1 MAKSLERL
9 LESAPLFLEGLKNT
23 VTLSLLGVLL
33 GIVLG
38 TVITLFRLSNNKG
51 LRGFAKAYVELIR
64 CTPLMIQ
71 VFIVYFGFTAGFHLK
86 ISPYNA
92 GLIALTINSAAYVSE
107 IMRSG
112 IESIDKGQ
120 FEASRSLGM
129 NYAKTMRYIILPQA
143 IKNILPALCNEF
155 VAVIKETSTLTVIGV
170 HETMFNTN
178 RVKASTYM
186 PIAPLIV
193 AFFIYFVLTFTLSR
207 AIAALERRMKVSD

>member
-1 MAKSLERL
+1 MESTFERL
-9 LESAPLFLEGLKNT
+9 LAQAPLFIQGLKNT
-23 VTLSLLGVLL
+23 VLLSILGVLL
-33 GIVLG
+33 GILLG
-38 TVITLFRLSNNKG
+38 TLITFLRLSKNKG
-51 LRGFAKAYVELIR
+51 LRGFAISYVELIR

-71 VFIVYFGFTAGFHLK
+71 VFIVYFGFTAGLK
-86 ISPYNA
+86 IKITPFNA
-92 GLIALTINSAAYVSE
+92 GVIALTINSAAYVSE

-120 FEASRSLGM
+120 FEAARSLGM

-143 IKNILPALCNEF
+143 VKNILPALCNEF

-178 RVKASTYM
+178 RVKAATYM

-207 AIAALERRMKVSD
+207 AVSALERRMKVSD